1 MCRWGPLDMYRK
13 HRSKY
18 LLTILYE
25 DLQENPEEQ
34 IRNLFSVLDI
44 PIHNINAALAA
55 LKVRSMCIAYHPSLN
70 EMYIKAWK

>member
-1 MCRWGPLDMYRK
+1 MYRK

-34 IRNLFSVLDI
+34 IRNLFNVLDI
-44 PIHNINAALAA
+44 PIHNMNAALGA
-55 LKVRSMCIAYHPSLN
+55 LKVKSMGIAYHPSVIEIVYKN
-70 EMYIKAWK
+70 MQIT